1 MFKYI
6 LIIVLS
12 LTFIIASF
20 VYIIKNYLIGFKGSD
35 SGFKNFMVY
44 IPIVAAEI
52 CFITSAITGYI
63 ALNLYNHIRHEINI
77 PAEELEMLKHSLAH
91 RTNEASIIL
100 IAGFI
105 CVCISRFAFK
115 HIQKEIQKELEKP
128 KKLWNLD
135 KYQ

>member
-12 LTFIIASF
+12 LIFIIASF
-20 VYIIKNYLIGFKGSD
+20 VYILKNYLIYFKGSD

-52 CFITSAITGYI
+52 CFFTSTISGYA
-63 ALNLYNHIRHEINI
+63 ALNLYNHIRHEVNI
-77 PAEELEMLKHSLAH
+77 PAEELAMLEEALAAS
-91 RTNEASIIL
+91 TNEAAIAL

-105 CVCISRFAFK
+105 CVCISWFTMK
-115 HIQKEIQKELEKP
+115 HIQKELQEELEKP
-128 KKLWNLD
+128 KKLWDLS
-135 KYQ
+135 KYR